1 MNISTEFTVHDN
13 YDHANP
19 FNGLRQDIT
28 DLSKRQDRIEK
39 KLDRVIDFLDN
50 HESLMLQKL
59 HDSMSENR
67 RLLMDTLGNVI
78 EKENSSKYV
87 VDKMNEFLT
96 ENRKLYTELFNNVY
110 SQCVKNTQQIKAI
123 KPLLDNI
130 NRTQEGISSLLKLT
144 YSNEIEPDNDSDLV
158 KVIPSNFFNK

>member
-13 YDHANP
+13 YDHADP
-19 FNGLRQDIT
+19 FNSL
-28 DLSKRQDRIEK
+28 LKRQDKIEK
-39 KLDRVIDFLDN
+39 KLDRIIDYLDN
-50 HESLMLQKL
+50 HEALMLQKI
-59 HDSMSENR
+59 HDFLSENR
-67 RLLMDTLGNVI
+67 RLLMDTLNNVI

-96 ENRKLYTELFNNVY
+96 ENRRLYTELFNNVY
-110 SQCVKNTQQIKAI
+110 TQCVKNTQQIKSI

-144 YSNEIEPDNDSDLV
+144 YSNEIESDDIDDSSV
-158 KVIPSNFFNK
+158 KVIPSSFFH